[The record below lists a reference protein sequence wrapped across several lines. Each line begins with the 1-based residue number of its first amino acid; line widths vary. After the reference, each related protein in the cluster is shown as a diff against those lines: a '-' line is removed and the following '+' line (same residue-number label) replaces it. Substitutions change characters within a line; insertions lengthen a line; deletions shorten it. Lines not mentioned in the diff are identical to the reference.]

1 MGAASH
7 CEWSMSAEPV
17 AVPELRAEVSAF
29 AARVGVGGSAL
40 DDIRICVAEAVTNAV
55 IHAFRDRR
63 FAGIVTVRVVIHTD
77 ELIVIVSDDGIGF
90 APRTGSRGLGLGIPT
105 IAAMTTSMSI
115 AASADG
121 GTEIC
126 MAFAR

>member
-1 MGAASH
+1 M
-7 CEWSMSAEPV
+7 
-17 AVPELRAEVSAF
+17 
-29 AARVGVGGSAL
+29 
-40 DDIRICVAEAVTNAV
+40 TNAV

-63 FAGIVTVRVVIHTD
+63 FAGIVTVRVAIHTD

-90 APRTGSRGLGLGIPT
+90 APRSDSPGLGLGIPT

-115 AASADG
+115 AAAADG